1 MDGCVIPYDNIWSGV
16 CGCYVLWKVV
26 GVSGKI
32 YSDVGS
38 CWLMAFQKVE
48 DDVQYLVMSAV
59 VPPVAEGL
67 IAVVQYIV

>member
-1 MDGCVIPYDNIWSGV
+1 MDVSFHMTISGLESV
-16 CGCYVLWKVV
+16 AVYVLWKVV

-48 DDVQYLVMSAV
+48 DDVQYLVMSPV
-59 VPPVAEGL
+59 IPPVVEGL
-67 IAVVQYIV
+67 VAVVQYMT